1 LKLFTTNKS
10 SSSRPTPKSVE
21 DNALLMCH
29 NRLLFVMGV
38 MCFIFGILIFRLF
51 DISLSSNEDV
61 QITNRNA
68 NSNNEF
74 LFQRASIEDRNG
86 SIIAVNLATASLFVN
101 PSKVVESKQAAEK
114 LCRIFENSKC
124 SEIREKITS
133 DKTFHWLKRHLTPIE
148 QQHINDLGLAGINF
162 MKDEKRVYPH
172 GNLFAHV
179 VGYVD
184 VDGNGLSGIE
194 RYFDERL
201 KNNNEPVKLAVD
213 IRIQQI
219 LRDEILEQAIAHS
232 AIGGSGIVMDVN
244 TGEIIAMTSLPDFDP
259 HNVGLAGE
267 RARFNQVTLGAYELG
282 STFKILTLAMGLDG
296 KHIGINDA
304 FNTDEVIKIGNKQIQ
319 NYRGKGGIMATPE
332 VLMYSSNIGSAQ
344 IGMKVGSRK
353 QREYLS
359 ELGMLSQV
367 KVELPE
373 RAYPLYPSSKLWTQ
387 ASTITISYGH
397 GIAVTPLHVARAIAA
412 VVNGGYMVDPTLLK
426 VTDQSK
432 VERRQIL
439 SASTS
444 ETMRKLLRMVVVEGY
459 GKKANAK
466 GYIVGGKT
474 GTAEKVSG
482 RGYSKTANIA
492 SFIGAFPIHDPKYVV
507 VVLIDEALPNAQNA
521 GFTTGGMLAAPV
533 AGSVIS
539 KIAPILGVTPRAD
552 DDKEVLEKLSIN
564 YQPRNPMTLKKSQ

>member
-1 LKLFTTNKS
+1 MNSLGNKKTS
-10 SSSRPTPKSVE
+10 NLRPAPKSVE
-21 DNALLMCH
+21 DIALSVCH
-29 NRLLFVMGV
+29 NRLVFTMGI
-38 MCFIFGILIFRLF
+38 MCLIFSILIFRLF
-51 DISLSSNEDV
+51 DISLSSNEDIKIV
-61 QITNRNA
+61 GKTT
-68 NSNNEF
+68 NSNNDF
-74 LFQRASIEDRNG
+74 LYQRASIEDRNG
-86 SIIAVNLATASLFVN
+86 SIIAVNLTTASLFAN
-101 PSKVVESKQAAEK
+101 PAKVVEPHIAAEK
-114 LCRIFENSKC
+114 LCRIFEANKC
-124 SEIREKITS
+124 MEIKEKILS
-133 DKTFHWLKRHLTPIE
+133 DKPFSWLKRHLTPVE
-148 QQHINDLGLAGINF
+148 QQYINDLGIAGINF

-179 VGYVD
+179 AGYVD
-184 VDGNGLSGIE
+184 VDGNGLAGIE

-201 KNNNEPVKLAVD
+201 KNSNEPIKLAVD
-213 IRIQQI
+213 VRIQQI

-232 AIGGSGIVMDVN
+232 AIGGSGVVMDAN

-259 HNVGLAGE
+259 HNVGRSSE
-267 RARFNQVTLGAYELG
+267 RARFNQVTLGAYEMG

-304 FNTDEVIKIGNKQIQ
+304 FNTDEVIKIGNKQIG

-344 IGMKVGSRK
+344 IGMKIGTK
-353 QREYLS
+353 QQREYLS

-373 RAYPLYPSSKLWTQ
+373 RAYPLYPQAKLWTQ

-397 GIAVTPLHVARAIAA
+397 GIAVTPLHVARAISA
-412 VVNGGYMVDPTLLK
+412 VVNGGYMVDPTMLK
-426 VTDQSK
+426 VTDPSTI
-432 VERRQIL
+432 ERKQIL
-439 SASTS
+439 TAETS
-444 ETMRKLLRMVVVEGY
+444 ETMRKLLRMVVVDGF
-459 GKKANAK
+459 GKKANAR
-466 GYIVGGKT
+466 GYFVGGKT

-482 RGYSKTANIA
+482 HGYSKTANIA

-539 KIAPILGVTPRAD
+539 KIAPILGVNPRAD
-552 DDKEVLEKLSIN
+552 NDEWVAEKLSIK
-564 YQPRNPMTLKKSQ
+564 YQPRNPLTLKKVQ